1 MNLDIILNSF
11 NLNKCFPNTHTKKEM
26 SRNRGNPLVKI
37 CEKKGLV
44 LKQPVISMKFAGLR
58 KESRLNQEDGSYHF
72 TVGK

>member
-11 NLNKCFPNTHTKKEM
+11 NLNKCFPNTNTHTKEM
-26 SRNRGNPLVKI
+26 SRHRGNPLVKI

-58 KESRLNQEDGSYHF
+58 KR
-72 TVGK
+72 VG